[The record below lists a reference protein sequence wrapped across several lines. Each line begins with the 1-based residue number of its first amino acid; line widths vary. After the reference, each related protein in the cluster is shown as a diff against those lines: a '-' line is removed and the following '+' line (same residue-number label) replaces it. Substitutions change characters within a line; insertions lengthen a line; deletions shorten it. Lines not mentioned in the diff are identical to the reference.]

1 MDFIPNAGVAYNCL
15 HTTHGFSQY
24 SRAYVI
30 TNEDLRYSLQFM
42 PKETNRALT
51 VVGSGDHPLFASLYG
66 AKHVDTFDIS
76 YNAKCVMDI
85 KVAALQNGLDLFEY
99 EQMLYELFY
108 CRDITGLKNIDKISG
123 KLPSVEYK
131 YLCNMKKVSLFH
143 QGANPQR
150 YARFLPNKQEYDKL
164 KGIVKKTYRF
174 ILSDIK
180 DLNTKLT
187 EPYDFIH
194 VSNIFDYVQK
204 NESFDVLLSLLKLVK
219 PKGRILIHNQMVW
232 SGPSCH
238 KIAETFGNWRHI
250 KEKDNINILERI
262 R

>member
-1 MDFIPNAGVAYNCL
+1 MNFVPDSNIAHNCL
-15 HTTHGFSQY
+15 CKGAFSQY

-76 YNAKCVMDI
+76 YNAKCIMDI
-85 KVAALQNGLDLFEY
+85 KVAALQSGLDLFDY

-108 CRDITGLKNIDKISG
+108 CRDITGLKNIDKIYE

-131 YLCNMKKVSLFH
+131 YLCDMKKVSLFH
-143 QGANPQR
+143 QGANPQL
-150 YARFLPNKQEYDKL
+150 YSRFLPNKREYGRL
-164 KGIVKKTYRF
+164 KDIVQKPYTF

-180 DLNTKLT
+180 DLGAKITKT
-187 EPYDFIH
+187 YDFVH
-194 VSNIFDYVQK
+194 VSNIFDYVPRDK
-204 NESFDVLLSLLKLVK
+204 SFDVLSSLLKLVN
-219 PKGRILIHNQMVW
+219 PNGRILVHNQMVW
-232 SGPSCH
+232 SGPSCR
-238 KIAETFGNWRHI
+238 KIAETFNNWRHI